1 MGSPK
6 KIPLSKEVGQDWEA
20 HREKGEVSP
29 KLSSDELDRMLCSDT
44 TVTEAED
51 CSDTTEAV
59 SMDTGVEHEDVSAT
73 NILDETNR
81 SATTNE
87 RSDTTVEECSATT
100 NERSATTNEC
110 SATTSEATETCSAT
124 TSKAQE
130 TCSATTSEC
139 SDTTKTESQRVNQW
153 KKENRDTLRIDL
165 PKGMK
170 AEIQAE
176 AKKRGCSVTTLIQRA
191 LASYC
196 SDTTDQ

>member
-1 MGSPK
+1 MA
-6 KIPLSKEVGQDWEA
+6 KITLTK
-20 HREKGEVSP
+20 P

-44 TVTEAED
+44 TET
-51 CSDTTEAV
+51 V
-59 SMDTGVEHEDVSAT
+59 SMDTGVELADVSST
-73 NILDETNR
+73 NILSETNR
-81 SATTNE
+81 SATT
-87 RSDTTVEECSATT
+87 SEECSVTT
-100 NERSATTNEC
+100 N
-110 SATTSEATETCSAT
+110 
-124 TSKAQE
+124 
-130 TCSATTSEC
+130 EC

-196 SDTTDQ
+196 SVTTYR

>member
-1 MGSPK
+1 MA
-6 KIPLSKEVGQDWEA
+6 KITLTK
-20 HREKGEVSP
+20 P

-44 TVTEAED
+44 TET
-51 CSDTTEAV
+51 V
-59 SMDTGVEHEDVSAT
+59 SMDTGVELADVSST
-73 NILDETNR
+73 NILSETNR
-81 SATTNE
+81 SATT
-87 RSDTTVEECSATT
+87 SEECSVTT
-100 NERSATTNEC
+100 NERSATT
-110 SATTSEATETCSAT
+110 SE
-124 TSKAQE
+124 AQE
-130 TCSATTSEC
+130 TC

-196 SDTTDQ
+196 SVTTYR

>member
-1 MGSPK
+1 MA
-6 KIPLSKEVGQDWEA
+6 KITLTK
-20 HREKGEVSP
+20 P

-44 TVTEAED
+44 TTD
-51 CSDTTEAV
+51 I
-59 SMDTGVEHEDVSAT
+59 SAT
-73 NILDETNR
+73 NILGEMNR

-87 RSDTTVEECSATT
+87 RSDTTVDECSA
-100 NERSATTNEC
+100 
-110 SATTSEATETCSAT
+110 
-124 TSKAQE
+124 
-130 TCSATTSEC
+130 
-139 SDTTKTESQRVNQW
+139 TTKTESQRVNQW

-196 SDTTDQ
+196 SDTTNQ

>member
-1 MGSPK
+1 MT
-6 KIPLSKEVGQDWEA
+6 KITLAK
-20 HREKGEVSP
+20 P

-44 TVTEAED
+44 TTD
-51 CSDTTEAV
+51 I
-59 SMDTGVEHEDVSAT
+59 SAT
-73 NILDETNR
+73 NILGEMN
-81 SATTNE
+81 
-87 RSDTTVEECSATT
+87 
-100 NERSATTNEC
+100 RSATTNEC
-110 SATTSEATETCSAT
+110 SDTTVEGCSAT
-124 TSKAQE
+124 TN
-130 TCSATTSEC
+130 EC

>member
-1 MGSPK
+1 MA
-6 KIPLSKEVGQDWEA
+6 KITLAK
-20 HREKGEVSP
+20 P

-44 TVTEAED
+44 T
-51 CSDTTEAV
+51 
-59 SMDTGVEHEDVSAT
+59 
-73 NILDETNR
+73 
-81 SATTNE
+81 NE
-87 RSDTTVEECSATT
+87 
-100 NERSATTNEC
+100 EC
-110 SATTSEATETCSAT
+110 SATTSEALETCSAT
-124 TSKAQE
+124 TN
-130 TCSATTSEC
+130 EC

>member
-1 MGSPK
+1 MA
-6 KIPLSKEVGQDWEA
+6 KITLVK
-20 HREKGEVSP
+20 P

-44 TVTEAED
+44 T
-51 CSDTTEAV
+51 DTI
-59 SMDTGVEHEDVSAT
+59 SMDTGVELADVSST
-73 NILDETNR
+73 NILSETNR
-81 SATTNE
+81 SATTSEECSVTTNERSATTFEAHETCSATTNE
-87 RSDTTVEECSATT
+87 RSDTTVEGCSATT
-100 NERSATTNEC
+100 
-110 SATTSEATETCSAT
+110 
-124 TSKAQE
+124 
-130 TCSATTSEC
+130 
-139 SDTTKTESQRVNQW
+139 KTEGQRVNQW

>member
-1 MGSPK
+1 MAKITLAKPK
-6 KIPLSKEVGQDWEA
+6 P
-20 HREKGEVSP
+20 
-29 KLSSDELDRMLCSDT
+29 SSDELDRMLCSDT
-44 TVTEAED
+44 T
-51 CSDTTEAV
+51 DTV
-59 SMDTGVEHEDVSAT
+59 SMDTGVELADVSST
-73 NILDETNR
+73 NILSETNR
-81 SATTNE
+81 SATT
-87 RSDTTVEECSATT
+87 SEECSVTT
-100 NERSATTNEC
+100 NERSATTPEAHETCSDTTNEC
-110 SATTSEATETCSAT
+110 SDTTVEER
-124 TSKAQE
+124 
-130 TCSATTSEC
+130 

>member
-1 MGSPK
+1 MAK
-6 KIPLSKEVGQDWEA
+6 LHLSGN
-20 HREKGEVSP
+20 
-29 KLSSDELDRMLCSDT
+29 KLSSDELNRMLCT
-44 TVTEAED
+44 
-51 CSDTTEAV
+51 DTTEAV

-73 NILDETNR
+73 NILDETNH

-87 RSDTTVEECSATT
+87 CSDTTVEEC
-100 NERSATTNEC
+100 SATTNEC

-124 TSKAQE
+124 TSDR
-130 TCSATTSEC
+130 

-196 SDTTDQ
+196 SDTTE

>member
-1 MGSPK
+1 MT
-6 KIPLSKEVGQDWEA
+6 KITLSK
-20 HREKGEVSP
+20 S

-44 TVTEAED
+44 TE
-51 CSDTTEAV
+51 SV

-73 NILDETNR
+73 NILNETNR
-81 SATTNE
+81 SATTVKE
-87 RSDTTVEECSATT
+87 RSSTT
-100 NERSATTNEC
+100 NERSATT
-110 SATTSEATETCSAT
+110 SEDPETCSAT
-124 TSKAQE
+124 TNDR
-130 TCSATTSEC
+130 SA
-139 SDTTKTESQRVNQW
+139 TTKTESQRVNQW

-176 AKKRGCSVTTLIQRA
+176 AKKRGCSVTTLIRRA

>member
-1 MGSPK
+1 MA
-6 KIPLSKEVGQDWEA
+6 KITLAK
-20 HREKGEVSP
+20 P

-44 TVTEAED
+44 TET
-51 CSDTTEAV
+51 V
-59 SMDTGVEHEDVSAT
+59 SMDTGVELADVSAT
-73 NILDETNR
+73 NILGEMNR
-81 SATTNE
+81 SATTN
-87 RSDTTVEECSATT
+87 
-100 NERSATTNEC
+100 
-110 SATTSEATETCSAT
+110 
-124 TSKAQE
+124 
-130 TCSATTSEC
+130 EC

-196 SDTTDQ
+196 SDTTNQ

>member
-1 MGSPK
+1 MA
-6 KIPLSKEVGQDWEA
+6 KITLAKS
-20 HREKGEVSP
+20 

-44 TVTEAED
+44 TE
-51 CSDTTEAV
+51 SV
-59 SMDTGVEHEDVSAT
+59 SKDTGVEHGDVSST
-73 NILDETNR
+73 NILSETNR

-87 RSDTTVEECSATT
+87 RS
-100 NERSATTNEC
+100 
-110 SATTSEATETCSAT
+110 ATTSE
-124 TSKAQE
+124 AQE
-130 TCSATTSEC
+130 TCSATTNECSDTTVDGC

-176 AKKRGCSVTTLIQRA
+176 AKKRGCSVTTLIRRA

>member
-1 MGSPK
+1 MA
-6 KIPLSKEVGQDWEA
+6 KITLAKS
-20 HREKGEVSP
+20 

-44 TVTEAED
+44 TET
-51 CSDTTEAV
+51 V
-59 SMDTGVEHEDVSAT
+59 SMDTGVELADVSST
-73 NILDETNR
+73 NILSETNR

-87 RSDTTVEECSATT
+87 
-100 NERSATTNEC
+100 
-110 SATTSEATETCSAT
+110 CSAT

-139 SDTTKTESQRVNQW
+139 SDTTVEWRSATTKTESQRVNQW

>member
-1 MGSPK
+1 MA
-6 KIPLSKEVGQDWEA
+6 KITLTK
-20 HREKGEVSP
+20 P

-44 TVTEAED
+44 TET
-51 CSDTTEAV
+51 V
-59 SMDTGVEHEDVSAT
+59 SMDTGVELADVSST
-73 NILDETNR
+73 NILSETNR
-81 SATTNE
+81 SATT
-87 RSDTTVEECSATT
+87 SEECSVTT
-100 NERSATTNEC
+100 NERSATT
-110 SATTSEATETCSAT
+110 SE
-124 TSKAQE
+124 AQE
-130 TCSATTSEC
+130 TCSVTTNEC

-196 SDTTDQ
+196 SVTTYR

>member
-1 MGSPK
+1 MA
-6 KIPLSKEVGQDWEA
+6 KITLTK
-20 HREKGEVSP
+20 P

-44 TVTEAED
+44 TET
-51 CSDTTEAV
+51 V
-59 SMDTGVEHEDVSAT
+59 SMDTGVELADVSST
-73 NILDETNR
+73 NILSETNR
-81 SATTNE
+81 SATT
-87 RSDTTVEECSATT
+87 SEECSVTT
-100 NERSATTNEC
+100 NERSATT
-110 SATTSEATETCSAT
+110 SE
-124 TSKAQE
+124 AQE
-130 TCSATTSEC
+130 TC

-170 AEIQAE
+170 AEIQSE